1 MLFVLPELLC
11 SVYVVCWLHKA
22 PKWTLLE
29 LWEPHVLNAA
39 WSMSQQQN
47 MTRVMAGR
55 RYANMWNRV
64 KYFNSHF
71 RMPGSIRFRS
81 PTPPQLPPVPPPSLV
96 VLINVFIHNIGAVRA
111 SYVCSMAALSISIC
125 HSAWNLCVWVRHV
138 YKLSDANELCYGS
151 FCVENRKLHIYV
163 VVVVVWMRA
172 TKIEKW

>member
-1 MLFVLPELLC
+1 MVFHFSVLAPTLQLTSCAPNKAHFFHFYFRGILCRDICIKSTAKMLFVLPELLC
-11 SVYVVCWLHKA
+11 SMYVVCWLHKA

-96 VLINVFIHNIGAVRA
+96 VLINVWCGTCV
-111 SYVCSMAALSISIC
+111 VCL
-125 HSAWNLCVWVRHV
+125 
-138 YKLSDANELCYGS
+138 
-151 FCVENRKLHIYV
+151 
-163 VVVVVWMRA
+163 
-172 TKIEKW
+172 